1 MTASGTKHHTHL
13 KRSELQKL
21 ILACPFHRFLG
32 LELIAAD
39 EEEGTIT
46 LGVTAREEFSRS
58 DDLVELHGGIIA
70 SLIDI
75 AGDYAVAMKV
85 GRGVPTI
92 NLRVDY
98 LRPGRGR
105 KAFAKA
111 KAIRCGRTIA
121 TVDIEVTDENGTL
134 FAIGRG
140 TYSSA
145 ISA

>member
-1 MTASGTKHHTHL
+1 MT
-13 KRSELQKL
+13 RDELQEM

-32 LELIAAD
+32 LELVDMNEAD
-39 EEEGTIT
+39 GTVAIS
-46 LGVTAREEFSRS
+46 VTAREEFSRS
-58 DDLVELHGGIIA
+58 NEMVELHGGVIA

-75 AGDYAVAMKV
+75 AGDYAVALKV

-98 LRPGRGR
+98 LRPGRGK
-105 KAFAKA
+105 KAVAKA
-111 KAIRCGRTIA
+111 RAVRCGRTIA
-121 TVDIEVTDENGTL
+121 TVDIEVVDENKTL

-145 ISA
+145 TG

>member
-1 MTASGTKHHTHL
+1 MDH
-13 KRSELQKL
+13 SEFQKS

-32 LELIAAD
+32 LELIEASA
-39 EEEGTIT
+39 EAGTIT
-46 LGVTAREEFSRS
+46 LAVTARADFSRS
-58 DDLVELHGGIIA
+58 DEIVELHGGVIA

-75 AGDYAVAMKV
+75 AGDYAVALKV
-85 GRGVPTI
+85 GQGVPTI

-111 KAIRCGRTIA
+111 RIIRCGRTIG

-145 ISA
+145 VTA

>member
-1 MTASGTKHHTHL
+1 ME
-13 KRSELQKL
+13 RSEFQKMV
-21 ILACPFHRFLG
+21 LACPFHRFLG
-32 LELIAAD
+32 LELED
-39 EEEGTIT
+39 FCEVEGTVT
-46 LGVTAREEFSRS
+46 LSVTAREEFSRS
-58 DDLVELHGGIIA
+58 DEVVELHGGIIA

-75 AGDYAVAMKV
+75 AGDYAVALKT
-85 GRGVPTI
+85 GQGVPTI

-111 KAIRCGRTIA
+111 RIIRCGRTIG
-121 TVDIEVTDENGTL
+121 TVDIEVVDENNTL

-145 ISA
+145 VKN